1 MTTKNKRSLADAMSQ
16 AKIPLNNNITQNNKA
31 SEVEEKKVI
40 VCVKPEVHYQL
51 KKLALET
58 GTNIKTLG
66 NEALNDLFIKHNI
79 PIK

>member
-1 MTTKNKRSLADAMSQ
+1 MNMKNKKSLADAMAEVKKPRNKSTLN
-16 AKIPLNNNITQNNKA
+16 INDVSPL
-31 SEVEEKKVI
+31 EEKKVI
-40 VCVKPEVHYQL
+40 ICVTPEVHYQL

-79 PIK
+79 SIR